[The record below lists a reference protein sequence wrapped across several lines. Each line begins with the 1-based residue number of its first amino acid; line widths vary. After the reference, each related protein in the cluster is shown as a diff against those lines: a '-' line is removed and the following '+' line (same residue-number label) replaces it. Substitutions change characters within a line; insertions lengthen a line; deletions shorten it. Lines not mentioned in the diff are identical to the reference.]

1 MQRIFTLLGVMVLL
15 SISLSLNAAILNDP
29 EPMVIPPELTDKQ
42 VVTEIKRALV
52 GRGWVV
58 TDEKPGQLDASLS
71 LRSHIARIA
80 IEHGGDKLQIRY
92 VSSEN
97 LKYKEKNGERHIHKN
112 YLSWINNLSGDI
124 SRNFLSELQ

>member
-1 MQRIFTLLGVMVLL
+1 MHRIFTLFSAIFLL
-15 SISLSLNAAILNDP
+15 SISLSLKAAILLDP
-29 EPMVIPPELTDKQ
+29 DPMVIPSELTEKQ

-58 TDEKPGQLDASLS
+58 TGEKPGQLDATLS

-80 IEHGGDKLQIRY
+80 IDHGDDKLQIRY

-97 LKYKEKNGERHIHKN
+97 LKYKESKGKRHIHKN

-124 SRNFLSELQ
+124 SRNFLTELQ